1 MQKTVLHNQSLL
13 DFAIQRTGTLES
25 LFQLAIENGIS
36 ITDELE
42 TGRFLL
48 IPDNV
53 KKDVDVLA
61 YYNEKGIQ
69 PATALTAEETEL
81 VPRRGIGSMIISST
95 FIIG

>member
-25 LFQLAIENGIS
+25 LFQLAVTNGIS

-42 TGRFLL
+42 TGKFLVL
-48 IPDNV
+48 PEDVI
-53 KKDVDVLA
+53 KDIDVLA

-69 PATALTAEETEL
+69 PATAITAEETEL
-81 VPRRGIGSMIISST
+81 VPSLGIGSMAIGST
-95 FIIG
+95 FIVR